1 MKPETMLKLA
11 KMLVKKICDNIKELN
26 APINDPMISSNLIE
40 IALDDLKSLQDV
52 LESLKDYYN
61 ELVKKDWEGKDEG

>member
-11 KMLVKKICDNIKELN
+11 KMLVKKICDSIKELN
-26 APINDPMISSNLIE
+26 APINDPIISSNLIE

-61 ELVKKDWEGKDEG
+61 ESVKNE

>member
-11 KMLVKKICDNIKELN
+11 KMLVKKICDNVKELN

>member
-26 APINDPMISSNLIE
+26 APINDPGISSNLIE

-61 ELVKKDWEGKDEG
+61 ESVKNE